1 MLSLRSIL
9 SLHGSALVLDAA
21 SARTQVGWLAG
32 ADDAGAWYGHDAEAG
47 EALFRGLE
55 SLRCDVL
62 QAGCLIFCEGPGS
75 VLGIRTAAVLLRT
88 WTTLKPRPC
97 FAYRSLELVAHGPHA
112 PGLAVIADARRD
124 TWHVVGRGA
133 DDAPQ
138 PLQRLPAS
146 QLPARRG
153 MPEHFRHWA
162 PLPEGTR
169 RVPYDVGTLLHATAH
184 RPLLRESPEPDAF
197 LHEDPQYV
205 TWTPHV
211 HQAPAGTPARHGS
224 GNAGQRPIA

>member
-1 MLSLRSIL
+1 MLSLRSVL

-21 SARTQVGWLAG
+21 STRAQVGWLAG
-32 ADDAGAWYGHDAEAG
+32 VDDPGSWHAEDGEAG
-47 EALFRGLE
+47 EALFRALE

-62 QAGCLIFCEGPGS
+62 QAGCLVFCEGPGS
-75 VLGIRTAAVLLRT
+75 LLGIRTTAVMLRT
-88 WTTLKPRPC
+88 WITLRPRPC

-112 PGLAVIADARRD
+112 PGLAVIADARRE
-124 TWHVVGRGA
+124 TWHVVARGG
-133 DDAPQ
+133 DDAVQ
-138 PLQRLPAS
+138 PVQRLPVD
-146 QLPARRG
+146 QLPVRRG

-162 PLPEGTR
+162 PLPDGTR
-169 RVPYDVGTLLHATAH
+169 RVPYDVGALLQATAD

-211 HQAPAGTPARHGS
+211 HQAPLPPPQDAAAAVR
-224 GNAGQRPIA
+224 QRPIA